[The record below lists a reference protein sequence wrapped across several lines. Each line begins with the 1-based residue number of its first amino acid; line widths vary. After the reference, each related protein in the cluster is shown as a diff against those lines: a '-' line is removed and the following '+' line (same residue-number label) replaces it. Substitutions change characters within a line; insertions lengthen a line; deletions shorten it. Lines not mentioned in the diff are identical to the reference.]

1 MTVNRFTM
9 NPLNYFT
16 LMNAKKN
23 SETPNVT
30 IRDVA
35 QLAGVSPATVSKA
48 LNGIPYVSPETLARV
63 QAAVDQLQFRP
74 NSIARSLK
82 MSRTST
88 LGLITNDLE
97 GVFTMSMMRGVEE
110 VAAAQGFSVF
120 LCNSYGEPERE
131 RNHLQVL
138 LDKQI
143 DGVIL
148 MNGFRVHERGAPAL
162 PLGNVPVVYLFQY
175 TNTSGIPSVIPDDF
189 GGAVTGTQHLLD
201 CGCRRIGVINGPP
214 NYEASHSRLAGYRQ
228 TIEAAGM
235 HFDPAL
241 LRVGKWHE
249 SFGYTLAQELMDLP
263 EPPDALFC
271 MSDSLAVAAMS
282 ALRERG
288 LRIPRDLSVVGFDNR
303 AFAQHQ
309 TPPLTTVK
317 LPLVEMGRLAGELL
331 LKAIQTGK
339 PDGKTHLV
347 PCELIQRA
355 STRLAAASNS
365 GVQ

>member
-1 MTVNRFTM
+1 MST
-9 NPLNYFT
+9 
-16 LMNAKKN
+16 KKPSSSSN
-23 SETPNVT
+23 IT

-35 QLAGVSPATVSKA
+35 QLAGVSPATVSKV
-48 LNGIPYVSPETLARV
+48 LNGIPYVSPDTHARV
-63 QAAVDQLQFRP
+63 QAAVEQLQFRP

-110 VAAAQGFSVF
+110 VAAEQGFSVF

-131 RNHLQVL
+131 RAHLQVL

-162 PLGNVPVVYLFQY
+162 SLGNMPVVYLFQY
-175 TNTSGIPSVIPDDF
+175 TRTSGIPSVIPDDF

-201 CGCRRIGVINGPP
+201 CGHQRIGVINGPP
-214 NYEASHSRLAGYRQ
+214 NYEATHIRLAGYRQ
-228 TIEAAGM
+228 TIEAAGLT
-235 HFDPAL
+235 FDPAL
-241 LRVGKWHE
+241 VRAGKWYE
-249 SFGYTLAQELMDLP
+249 SFGYALTNDLLSQA
-263 EPPDALFC
+263 EPPDSLFC

-282 ALRERG
+282 VVRERG
-288 LRIPRDLSVVGFDNR
+288 LNIPRDISVVGFDNR
-303 AFAQHQ
+303 AFAGHQ

-331 LKAIQTGK
+331 LQAIKAGK
-339 PDGKTHLV
+339 PADEIYRV

-355 STRLAAASNS
+355 STRLMASPES
-365 GVQ
+365 GVN